1 MMSGARIEVDNRKEH
16 PMDFALW
23 KAAKPGEPSWDSPWG
38 PGRPGWHMECSAMS
52 LKYLGER
59 FDIHGGGLDLI
70 FPHHEN
76 EIAQTEAFTGVSPSV
91 QYWLHNGLLQLDD
104 EKMSK
109 SLGNLVTVN
118 EVLDG
123 HSADALRLFF
133 LGSHYRSPLSFS
145 ERGLE
150 AMERGATRLRNAAQ
164 QADAGQSNGV
174 QVSTD
179 GYRERFHRG
188 HGRRFRH
195 LPGPRRTV

>member
-1 MMSGARIEVDNRKEH
+1 MTSTA
-16 PMDFALW
+16 
-23 KAAKPGEPSWDSPWG
+23 
-38 PGRPGWHMECSAMS
+38 
-52 LKYLGER
+52 
-59 FDIHGGGLDLI
+59 GGLDLI

-133 LGSHYRSPLSFS
+133 LGFPLPQAPLASAS
-145 ERGLE
+145 AVSKRWS
-150 AMERGATRLRNAAQ
+150 GAQPAFGTRHSRATQDKA
-164 QADAGQSNGV
+164 
-174 QVSTD
+174 T
-179 GYRERFHRG
+179 
-188 HGRRFRH
+188 
-195 LPGPRRTV
+195 GP

>member
-1 MMSGARIEVDNRKEH
+1 
-16 PMDFALW
+16 
-23 KAAKPGEPSWDSPWG
+23 
-38 PGRPGWHMECSAMS
+38 MS

-76 EIAQTEAFTGVSPSV
+76 EIAQTEAFTNVSPSV

-109 SLGNLVTVN
+109 SLGNLVTVK

-164 QADAGQSNGV
+164 QAVMQDKV
-174 QVSTD
+174 T
-179 GYRERFHRG
+179 
-188 HGRRFRH
+188 
-195 LPGPRRTV
+195 GPRSPPTATASDSSRPWMTISALPRP